1 MMPTTGKNFKNVHEV
16 DDVTWNYPMKHFF
29 LLATVPMITVKMSFT
44 HFHRSRCQGNIFLH
58 QYLATYQLKL

>member
-44 HFHRSRCQGNIFLH
+44 HFHINIFKE
-58 QYLATYQLKL
+58 TYSFINIWQAIS